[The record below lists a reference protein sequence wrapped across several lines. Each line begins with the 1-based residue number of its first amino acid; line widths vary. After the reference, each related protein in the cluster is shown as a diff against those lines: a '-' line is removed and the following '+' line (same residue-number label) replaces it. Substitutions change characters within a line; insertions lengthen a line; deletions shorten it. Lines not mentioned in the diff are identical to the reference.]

1 MRYVV
6 AAMLFLA
13 GTGLVHAQFRIAPGG
28 TPRPLGKDT
37 ICFRYDFRAGD
48 TLVYDM
54 QAFDS
59 IAVDKA
65 ISESFRKQRVER
77 IRVICDSVSSTG
89 LMYLSRQ
96 LLAAREENYRL
107 ASPYD
112 TTRRASHP
120 WTSRV
125 HRIAIDS
132 LGHRRTVSMH
142 DERNGGVSPGG
153 LFHPQLFPILD
164 TSCGRQNQT
173 WLAVDTVI
181 LVENAS
187 PSPVLVQQNYWRVV
201 DVLDTLGRAVKRIQ
215 FTQSGT
221 GAYEVSGTDVG
232 GRVTSILASFGVCTF
247 DQALNMLL
255 HHYVTSEIKFTMLT
269 GGREVTGKHF
279 VTAQYTL
286 RSLRSRDPRRRWDAT
301 GTPAAR
307 RSSK

>member
-1 MRYVV
+1 MRHVV
-6 AAMLFLA
+6 ALMLLLA
-13 GTGLVHAQFRIAPGG
+13 CTGVMHAQFRIAPGG
-28 TPRPLGKDT
+28 TPRPLGNDT

-65 ISESFRKQRVER
+65 RGESFRKQRVER
-77 IRVICDSVSSTG
+77 IRVICDSVTPSGTM
-89 LMYLSRQ
+89 LLSRQ
-96 LLAAREENYRL
+96 LLAMREENYRL

-120 WTSRV
+120 WTSRA

-132 LGHRRTVSMH
+132 LGHRQSVSLH
-142 DERNGGVSPGG
+142 DERRGGVSPGG

-221 GAYEVSGTDVG
+221 GSYEVAGTDVG
-232 GRVTSILASFGVCTF
+232 SRVTSVIASFGVCTF
-247 DQALNMLL
+247 DQALNLLL

-269 GGREVTGKHF
+269 GGQEATGKHF

-286 RSLRSRDPRRRWDAT
+286 RSLRSPDPRRRWEAT
-301 GTPAAR
+301 GTAAAG